1 MIDMNLHE
9 LLRVEG
15 TDRHEI
21 LCYLLFP
28 PGTADTAVKACRRA
42 FAAADYEVTE
52 LLSDGWPNEVVLVE
66 LAFEDPELTAGL
78 TLGTVQRA
86 LAVNGCRAALCML
99 DGVFYGYE
107 AIFSQEFADQTYAF
121 CLEAD
126 SGVFCGSGSVRATEG
141 WQAIIDQ
148 VRQLVHPPPAPGG
161 YVPDIQPVPATS
173 DLDQG

>member
-15 TDRHEI
+15 TDRYEI

-28 PGTADTAVKACRRA
+28 PVGADMAVKACRRA
-42 FAAADYEVTE
+42 FAAANCEVTE

-66 LAFEDPELTAGL
+66 VAFEDPRLTARL
-78 TLGTVQRA
+78 TLQTVQRA
-86 LAVNGCRAALCML
+86 LTVNGCRAAVCMF

-121 CLEAD
+121 CLDAD
-126 SGVFCGSGSVRATEG
+126 SGVFCGSGSLRATEG
-141 WQAIIDQ
+141 WKAIIDE
-148 VRQLVHPPPAPGG
+148 VRRLVHHP
-161 YVPDIQPVPATS
+161 TS
-173 DLDQG
+173 SG